1 MPVSKKV
8 ADRISQQVRKYQ
20 GILSDAKNRDVS
32 ESDTVIIIVDM
43 LSEIL
48 GYKKHVEITTEFA
61 IRGTFVDLAVKVG
74 EDVRFLIEAKAIGV
88 DLKDAHVKQAIDYGA
103 NHGIEWIVLTN
114 GIRWR
119 VYKIHFRKPI
129 DKSVLFEI
137 DLLQCNPRSPQTV
150 ECLGNLSREGFAK
163 PAMTAFYEQQ
173 QATSKFSLA
182 ALVLSD
188 AMVST
193 MRRELRRISPG
204 IRVEE
209 EDLRAVLRNDVLKR
223 EVVDS
228 DEAKAATDWLRRG
241 LKALARSKLRAKPGP
256 AEVTEAG
263 ISMPIT
269 STATDAEVADTSSPR
284 VADP

>member
-1 MPVSKKV
+1 MAVSKKV
-8 ADRISQQVRKYQ
+8 SDRISQQVRKYQ
-20 GILSDAKNRDVS
+20 SILSDAKNRDVS
-32 ESDTVIIIVDM
+32 ESDTVIIIIDM
-43 LSEIL
+43 LAEIL
-48 GYKKHVEITTEFA
+48 GYRKHVEITTEFA
-61 IRGTFVDLAVKVG
+61 IRGTYVDLAVKVG
-74 EDVRFLIEAKAIGV
+74 EDIRFLIEAKAIGV

-114 GIRWR
+114 GIKWR

-163 PAMTAFYEQQ
+163 PSMTAFYEQQ

-193 MRRELRRISPG
+193 MRRELRRLSPG

-209 EDLRAVLRNDVLKR
+209 ADLRAVLRNDVLKR

-228 DEAKAATDWLRRG
+228 DEAKAASDWLRKG
-241 LKALARSKLRAKPGP
+241 LKAVARSKSRAKPGP
-256 AEVTEAG
+256 SEAMEAESPPPT
-263 ISMPIT
+263 ISI
-269 STATDAEVADTSSPR
+269 ATDAEVNDASSPPG
-284 VADP
+284 AYP